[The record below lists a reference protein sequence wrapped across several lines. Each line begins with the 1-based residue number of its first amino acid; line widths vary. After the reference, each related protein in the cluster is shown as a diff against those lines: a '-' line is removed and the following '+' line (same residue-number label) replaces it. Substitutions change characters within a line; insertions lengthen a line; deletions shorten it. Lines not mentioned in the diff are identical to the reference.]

1 MHGGIKMKNIISA
14 LFILFA
20 FVNISIAM
28 TDTRE
33 YVNWDDYPNI
43 VKIYNQQ
50 TTGKCTGTRIGK
62 YIITA
67 AHCVNYPGSAHIWKH
82 DGTSDFA
89 TVVATGEYITSH
101 NTADDWAVLSLIA
114 SENTDSTY
122 VLSEDIESDVGITYG
137 FGDLRILSDIEIQKI
152 RDYLDD
158 NGYMYKS
165 LDDFIRLLH
174 QDIPDVG
181 YIYKDSERLK
191 KSPCNILE
199 RSGNVISTLCTLSN
213 GNSGGGL
220 FVKDSQVVG
229 IASEASQ
236 STILRENS
244 SFSSVKPVK
253 AAIQNLEEKTVQG
266 SESENCDEDFVIA
279 KLKSLYS
286 RDFVKIGDYYMDH
299 LQSNFLADSCGN
311 IVLKKLFLSWKTIQS
326 IEHINETYKITRT
339 GYTITLRCQGQDIGL
354 NNAIAKKTSTITDTV
369 IIDDN
374 AEHDASKSQHYSFD
388 GGQTVYDS
396 RNAACATLFTQQEI
410 DEMPEDWKEC
420 LGVKK

>member
-1 MHGGIKMKNIISA
+1 MKNIISA
-14 LFILFA
+14 LFIF
-20 FVNISIAM
+20 FTFIDISIAM

-33 YVNWDDYPNI
+33 YVNWNDYPNI
-43 VKIYNQQ
+43 VKMLNQQ
-50 TTGKCTGTRIGK
+50 TTGECTGTQIGK

-67 AHCVNYPGSAHIWKH
+67 AHCVNYPGSAQILKH

-122 VLSEDIESDVGITYG
+122 VLSEDIESDAGITYG

-236 STILRENS
+236 STILREKS

-279 KLKSLYS
+279 KLRSLYS
-286 RDFVKIGDYYMDH
+286 RQFVKIGSYYMDAT
-299 LQSNFLADSCGN
+299 QNNFLTDSCGN
-311 IVLKKLFLSWKTIQS
+311 IVLKKIFSPNAKNIKS
-326 IEHINETYKITRT
+326 IEYINGTYKFIYPYWHTYVKCHGGGTNLAVSEEIDSRADRIDEIIT
-339 GYTITLRCQGQDIGL
+339 
-354 NNAIAKKTSTITDTV
+354 V
-369 IIDDN
+369 IDDN
-374 AEHDASKSQHYSFD
+374 TDHDASISRHVSIDNGQNFYNSF
-388 GGQTVYDS
+388 VE
-396 RNAACATLFTQQEI
+396 ACVSLFTQQEI

-420 LGVKK
+420 LGIDK